1 MLLCL
6 LCLYCDLLYIVD
18 SQPQAS
24 VIVPTVT
31 SVVQLVVFC
40 AEPFYL
46 NLNWYCLES
55 IYNGMIPL

>member
-1 MLLCL
+1 MKFNAACWMLLCL

-46 NLNWYCLES
+46 NLN
-55 IYNGMIPL
+55 